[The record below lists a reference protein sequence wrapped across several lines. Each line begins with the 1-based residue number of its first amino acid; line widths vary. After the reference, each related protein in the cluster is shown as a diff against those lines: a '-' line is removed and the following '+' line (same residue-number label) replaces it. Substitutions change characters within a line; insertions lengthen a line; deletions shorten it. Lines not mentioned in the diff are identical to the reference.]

1 MKKRKAAE
9 GKTDGADKPADAKL
23 ERMKK
28 RKKPAAERFYRAMS
42 AAQSAEYVVFDD
54 IGVRDA
60 TDGFRGDL
68 HSVINGRVTT
78 GLPSVFTSNIPLA
91 GMETVFDRRLADRMR
106 DQTIEY
112 SFVGVS
118 KRGLR

>member
-1 MKKRKAAE
+1 MVSAQTA
-9 GKTDGADKPADAKL
+9 
-23 ERMKK
+23 
-28 RKKPAAERFYRAMS
+28 RFA
-42 AAQSAEYVVFDD
+42 VFDD

-68 HSVINGRVTT
+68 HSVINGRVTA